1 MRGCFALGEKVF
13 RQKRS
18 HRLATR
24 GVAAGNEAR
33 AQEEEKEMDYKVFST
48 ELAGRQLTIE
58 FGKYA
63 QQAAGS
69 AFVRYGDT
77 VVIVNATM
85 SDAPRE
91 GVDFFPLSVDFE
103 EKQYAV
109 GKFPGGFI
117 KREGRPTEKA
127 TLTCRLIDRPLRP
140 LFPKGMRNDVQVVA
154 TVLSVDKDIPP
165 EVPAMIGSSAAM
177 AISDIP
183 WNGPTGTVVVGSVD
197 GKLVVNPDQAQRD
210 KSTLHVT
217 VSGTKDAVLM
227 VEASAN
233 EVSEEE
239 MLSAILLAHE
249 EIKKIVA
256 FIEGIVSEIGKAKRE
271 VKLVTTGDDVK
282 AAVREFAYDKCAYT
296 FETQERA
303 ERQVREEQTKQE
315 TMEHFAEQFAG
326 RMGEVGD
333 ALYALNKEI
342 MRRKILDD
350 GVRPDGRGLADV
362 RNIWCEVG
370 VLPRTHGSAIFTR
383 GETQALTVT
392 TLGSMSDVQ
401 MLDGLGTEDSKRYI
415 HHYNM
420 PPYAT
425 GEAGR
430 MKSPGRREIGHGA
443 LAERAL
449 LPVVPDENEFPY
461 SLRLVSE
468 ILGSNGSSS
477 MASVCGSTLSMMDAG
492 VPIKAPVAGVAMGL
506 IKDTASDKI
515 AVLTDIQGLE
525 DFLGDMDFKVA
536 GTVKG
541 ITAIQMDI
549 KIAGIDREV
558 LEKALSQARVGRL
571 HIMQEM
577 LKTLDQPRERMSKY
591 APKIVRFTINPE
603 KIREVIGPGGKMIN
617 KIIAETGVKIDI
629 EDDGRVYIATPDEAA
644 ATKARKIIEGIAKDV
659 EVGDVYM
666 GKVVRIMNFGAFIE
680 LTGGKDGM
688 LHISKMANHRVE
700 KVEDVMNIGDEVE
713 VKVNEIDSQGRV
725 NLVRNDIVYNAGM
738 GNSGASGGEHRRPP
752 RRDGRPSGGND
763 RN

>member
-1 MRGCFALGEKVF
+1 
-13 RQKRS
+13 
-18 HRLATR
+18 
-24 GVAAGNEAR
+24 
-33 AQEEEKEMDYKVFST
+33 MDYNEYSI

-58 FGKYA
+58 FGKYC

-77 VVIVNATM
+77 VVMVNATM

-91 GVDFFPLSVDFE
+91 GADFFPLSVDFE
-103 EKQYAV
+103 EKQYSV
-109 GKFPGGFI
+109 GKIPGGFI

-165 EVPAMIGSSAAM
+165 EVPAMIGSSAAL
-177 AISDIP
+177 AVSNIP
-183 WNGPTGTVVVGSVD
+183 WNGPTGTVVVGCVD
-197 GKLVVNPDQAQRD
+197 GKYVLNPDEAQRE
-210 KSTLHVT
+210 KSTMHVF

-227 VEASAN
+227 VEAGAS

-239 MLSAILLAHE
+239 MLGAILYAHE

-256 FIEGIVSEIGKAKRE
+256 FQEAFVQEIGKEKS
-271 VKLVTTGDDVK
+271 VVTLSVTAEEIK
-282 AAVREFAYDKCAYT
+282 QAVREFAYDKCAWT
-296 FETQERA
+296 FETTVRA
-303 ERQVREEQTKQE
+303 ERQQREEQTKQE
-315 TMEHFAEQFAG
+315 TLEHFAQQFEG
-326 RMGEVGD
+326 RLGEVSD
-333 ALYALNKEI
+333 ALYYLNKEI

-350 GVRPDGRGLADV
+350 GVRPDGRGLTDV
-362 RNIWCEVG
+362 RPIWCEVG
-370 VLPRTHGSAIFTR
+370 ILPRTHGSAVFTR
-383 GETQALTVT
+383 GETQALTIT

-401 MLDGLGTEDSKRYI
+401 MLDGLGTEDFKRYM

-449 LPVVPDENEFPY
+449 LPVVPGEDEFPY

-477 MASVCGSTLSMMDAG
+477 MASVCGSTLSLMDAG
-492 VPIKAPVAGVAMGL
+492 VPIKSPVAGVAMGL
-506 IKDTASDKI
+506 IKDAASDKV

-549 KIAGIDREV
+549 KIAGIDRV
-558 LEKALSQARVGRL
+558 ILERALGQARIGRL
-571 HIMQEM
+571 HILNIMM
-577 LKTLDQPRERMSKY
+577 DTLAKPREHMSKY
-591 APKIVRFTINPE
+591 APKIIRFTINPE

-644 ATKARKIIEGIAKDV
+644 AAKAKKIIEGIAKDI
-659 EVGDVYM
+659 EVGDVYL

-688 LHISKMANHRVE
+688 LHISKMADHRVE
-700 KVEDVMNIGDEVE
+700 KVEDVMNIGDEIE

-725 NLVRNDIVYNAGM
+725 NLIRNDIAYASAPEG
-738 GNSGASGGEHRRPP
+738 GFRSSGGDHRRPP
-752 RRDGRPSGGND
+752 RRDGRPGGGND

>member
-1 MRGCFALGEKVF
+1 
-13 RQKRS
+13 
-18 HRLATR
+18 
-24 GVAAGNEAR
+24 
-33 AQEEEKEMDYKVFST
+33 MDYKAFST

-58 FGKYA
+58 FGKYC

-77 VVIVNATM
+77 VVMVNATM

-91 GVDFFPLSVDFE
+91 GVDFFPLAVDFE
-103 EKQYAV
+103 EKQYSV
-109 GKFPGGFI
+109 GKIPGGFI

-154 TVLSVDKDIPP
+154 TVLSVEKDVPP
-165 EVPAMIGSSAAM
+165 EVPAMIGSSAAL
-177 AISDIP
+177 AVSNIP
-183 WNGPTGTVVVGSVD
+183 WGGPTGTVVVGCVD
-197 GKLVVNPDQAQRD
+197 GKYVINPDEAQRE
-210 KSTLHVT
+210 KSTMHVT

-227 VEASAN
+227 VEAGAN
-233 EVSEEE
+233 EVSEQE
-239 MLSAILLAHE
+239 MLDGILFAHE

-256 FIEGIVSEIGKAKRE
+256 FIEGIQKEIGKDKS
-271 VKLVTTGDDVK
+271 VVPLVTTGDDVK
-282 AAVREFAYDKCAYT
+282 KAVREYAYDKCVGA
-296 FETQERA
+296 FETTVRA
-303 ERQVREEQTKQE
+303 ERQEREESTKKDCL
-315 TMEHFAEQFAG
+315 EHFAEQFAG
-326 RMGEVGD
+326 RLDEVAD
-333 ALYALNKEI
+333 ALYYLNKEI
-342 MRRKILDD
+342 MRRKILDQ
-350 GVRPDGRGLADV
+350 GIRADGRGLTDV
-362 RNIWCEVG
+362 RPIWCEVG

-401 MLDGLGTEDSKRYI
+401 MLDGLGTEDFKRYI

-430 MKSPGRREIGHGA
+430 LKSPGRREVGHGA

-449 LPVVPDENEFPY
+449 LPVVPGEDEFPY
-461 SLRLVSE
+461 ALRVVSE

-477 MASVCGSTLSMMDAG
+477 MASVCGSTLSLMDAG

-506 IKDTASDKI
+506 IKDTESDKI

-549 KIAGIDREV
+549 KIAGIDRV
-558 LEKALSQARVGRL
+558 ILEKALGQARLGRL
-571 HIMQEM
+571 HIMQIM
-577 LKTLDQPRERMSKY
+577 LNTIAQPREHLSKY
-591 APKIVRFTINPE
+591 APKIIRFTINPE

-644 ATKARKIIEGIAKDV
+644 AAKAKKIIEGIAKDI

-688 LHISKMANHRVE
+688 LHISKMADHRVE
-700 KVEDVMNIGDEVE
+700 KVEDVMNIGDEIE
-713 VKVNEIDSQGRV
+713 VKVNEIDSQGRI
-725 NLVRNDIVYNAGM
+725 NLIRNDMTYPAAQEG
-738 GNSGASGGEHRRPP
+738 GFRNSAPGDRHRPP
-752 RRDGRPSGGND
+752 RRDGRPMGGND